1 MMSIH
6 IYSWIKYSNWNWI
19 WILDFLMF
27 FFVVCYIIIYDDDD
41 EDYYFLAYGIFKHI
55 PMFIITLFH
64 WPFFLM
70 PMRDVYEK
78 FFFCFSP
85 KICFNLIILEMEET
99 NFSIFGQH
107 FFFLMET
114 KLFFPD
120 PFNDFYRKRG
130 WTTDELLN
138 LFVCVCVVFE
148 IQNENVMNKCNGNE

>member
-27 FFVVCYIIIYDDDD
+27 FLLFATLLFMVMMMIIII
-41 EDYYFLAYGIFKHI
+41 FLHMEFLNIFLCLLLLCFIGHFLC
-55 PMFIITLFH
+55 PWEMF
-64 WPFFLM
+64 M
-70 PMRDVYEK
+70 K
-78 FFFCFSP
+78 SFFFCFSP

-107 FFFLMET
+107 FFDGNKT
-114 KLFFPD
+114 FFPD

-148 IQNENVMNKCNGNE
+148 IHNENVMNKCNGNE